1 MVGDRTFVSN
11 LTAHHG
17 EFKFE
22 LFFSHNRQ
30 KHAQSSRYHVHLNEL
45 RIKNP
50 FPFHLSC
57 YLRKQRARN
66 LNKTHLF
73 LFIFKFELFFSHN
86 RQKHA
91 QSSRYHVHL
100 NELRIKNPFPF
111 HLSCYLRKQRARNLN
126 KTHLFL
132 FILATVGR
140 HIVCVQSTRNSRENC
155 KRLPGCNRYPR
166 LPYVRSATRKS
177 D

>member
-17 EFKFE
+17 E
-22 LFFSHNRQ
+22 
-30 KHAQSSRYHVHLNEL
+30 
-45 RIKNP
+45 
-50 FPFHLSC
+50 
-57 YLRKQRARN
+57 
-66 LNKTHLF
+66 
-73 LFIFKFELFFSHN
+73 FKFELFFSHN

-140 HIVCVQSTRNSRENC
+140 HIVCVQSTRNSREKC
-155 KRLPGCNRYPR
+155 KRFPDATDTPDSHMLGLQHVGCLNETTWGKSFP
-166 LPYVRSATRKS
+166 SAKKL
-177 D
+177 

>member
-1 MVGDRTFVSN
+1 MVEDRTFISN

-30 KHAQSSRYHVHLNEL
+30 KHAQN
-45 RIKNP
+45 
-50 FPFHLSC
+50 
-57 YLRKQRARN
+57 
-66 LNKTHLF
+66 
-73 LFIFKFELFFSHN
+73 
-86 RQKHA
+86 
-91 QSSRYHVHL
+91 SRYHVHL

-155 KRLPGCNRYPR
+155 KRFPGCNRYH
-166 LPYVRSATRKS
+166 LPYVRSATRRVIERDDVGEEFSSRKETLVTIRK
-177 D
+177 

>member
-30 KHAQSSRYHVHLNEL
+30 KHAQNSRYHVHLNEL

-66 LNKTHLF
+66 LNKT
-73 LFIFKFELFFSHN
+73 
-86 RQKHA
+86 
-91 QSSRYHVHL
+91 Y
-100 NELRIKNPFPF
+100 
-111 HLSCYLRKQRARNLN
+111 
-126 KTHLFL
+126 LFL

-155 KRLPGCNRYPR
+155 KRFPGCNRYPR
-166 LPYVRSATRKS
+166 LPYVRSATTTWGKS
-177 D
+177 FPLAKKL

>member
-1 MVGDRTFVSN
+1 MVGDRTFISN

-30 KHAQSSRYHVHLNEL
+30 KHAQN
-45 RIKNP
+45 
-50 FPFHLSC
+50 
-57 YLRKQRARN
+57 
-66 LNKTHLF
+66 
-73 LFIFKFELFFSHN
+73 
-86 RQKHA
+86 
-91 QSSRYHVHL
+91 SRYHVHL

-155 KRLPGCNRYPR
+155 KRFPGCNRYH
-166 LPYVRSATRKS
+166 LPCVRSATRRVIERDDVGEEFSSRKETLVTIRK
-177 D
+177 

>member
-1 MVGDRTFVSN
+1 MVNKYVVGDRTFVSN

-17 EFKFE
+17 E
-22 LFFSHNRQ
+22 
-30 KHAQSSRYHVHLNEL
+30 
-45 RIKNP
+45 
-50 FPFHLSC
+50 
-57 YLRKQRARN
+57 
-66 LNKTHLF
+66 
-73 LFIFKFELFFSHN
+73 FKFELFFSHN

-155 KRLPGCNRYPR
+155 KRFPGCIRYH
-166 LPYVRSATRKS
+166 LPFVRSATTTWGKS
-177 D
+177 FPLAKKL

>member
-1 MVGDRTFVSN
+1 MKKIQVTRFNIYGYVIGDRTFVSN

-30 KHAQSSRYHVHLNEL
+30 KHAQN
-45 RIKNP
+45 
-50 FPFHLSC
+50 
-57 YLRKQRARN
+57 
-66 LNKTHLF
+66 
-73 LFIFKFELFFSHN
+73 
-86 RQKHA
+86 
-91 QSSRYHVHL
+91 SRYHVHL

-155 KRLPGCNRYPR
+155 KRFPGCNRYR
-166 LPYVRSATRKS
+166 LPYGRSATRRVLERDDVGEEFSSRKETLVTIRK
-177 D
+177 